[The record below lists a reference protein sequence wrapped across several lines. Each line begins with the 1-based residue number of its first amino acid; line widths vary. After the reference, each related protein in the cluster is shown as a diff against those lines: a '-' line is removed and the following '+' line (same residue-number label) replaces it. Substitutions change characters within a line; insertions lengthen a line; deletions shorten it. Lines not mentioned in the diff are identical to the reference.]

1 MEALQIISLALGA
14 AWASGVNVYAVVLFL
29 GGLGSLGFIALPG
42 ELEILTHPAVLITA
56 GVVYFVEFF
65 ADKIPGV
72 DSLWDAVHTF
82 IRIPAGALLAGGA
95 VAEIGEPYQVAAA
108 LAMGGVVAAG
118 SHATKAGARA
128 AINTSPE
135 PFSNWV
141 ASFAE
146 DILVVG
152 GLSLAIYNPVL
163 FFGFFLLFAVFV
175 AWLLPKLWRVL
186 KRLMARLRGDPL
198 TSPPASSQPS
208 PISGPKGILLSLDPR
223 KRD

>member
-29 GGLGSLGFIALPG
+29 GGLGSLGFVALPG

-95 VAEIGEPYQVAAA
+95 VADIGEPSQVAAA

-146 DILVVG
+146 DILVIG
-152 GLSLAIYNPVL
+152 GLSLAVYNPVL

-186 KRLMARLRGDPL
+186 KRLMARLRGDPVAA
-198 TSPPASSQPS
+198 PQGSSQPS
-208 PISGPKGILLSLDPR
+208 SLSGSRGILLSLDPR